1 MVTRR
6 DVTMG
11 ALGALAAAAEGGT
24 TGVSAT
30 GAAAATA
37 AAQSPELVSA
47 QALRDI
53 SETMADIQRLMR
65 DAFIGPS
72 VANGPLVE
80 IRRQFATFLKAN
92 QKYPDYCEIGPGIFT
107 DLYDW
112 HVRYQQPLEISRV
125 DNRTAI
131 RFMFT
136 WMILRPEQAD
146 LFVGIPFDRG

>member
-11 ALGALAAAAEGGT
+11 ALGALAAAAEGGAI
-24 TGVSAT
+24 GVSAT
-30 GAAAATA
+30 GAPAAATS
-37 AAQSPELVSA
+37 AQSPELVSA

-53 SETMADIQRLMR
+53 SETMAEIRRLMR

-72 VANGPLVE
+72 VTNGPLVE

-92 QKYPDYCEIGPGIFT
+92 QKYPDYCEIGPAIFT

-112 HVRYQQPLEISRV
+112 HVRYQQPLELSRV

-136 WMILRPEQAD
+136 WMILRPEQGD
-146 LFVGIPFDRG
+146 NFVGIPFDRG